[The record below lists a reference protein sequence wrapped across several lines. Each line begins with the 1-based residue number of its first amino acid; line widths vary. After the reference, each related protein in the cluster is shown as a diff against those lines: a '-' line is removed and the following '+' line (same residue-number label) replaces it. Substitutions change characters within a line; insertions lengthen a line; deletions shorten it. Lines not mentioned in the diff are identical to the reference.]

1 MDLLHDLSFLDGRPM
16 FNPFGMKGIEKL
28 LLKNSIRQIVDRII
42 SRTKPNTQRRLSAL
56 YDLEKELR
64 SYTLETL
71 KQIEAASSKSYD
83 PTLDELVEDTH
94 GRPANISGP

>member
-1 MDLLHDLSFLDGRPM
+1 M

-94 GRPANISGP
+94 GRPTNISGP

>member
-1 MDLLHDLSFLDGRPM
+1 M
-16 FNPFGMKGIEKL
+16 FSPFGMKGIEKL

-94 GRPANISGP
+94 GRPTNISGP